1 MKTHK
6 LKTYLKKGL
15 LWSLVFT
22 LLLSSSAMAAITSE
36 LFQGEIPI
44 EDTET
49 LLKQAAEIQ
58 SITHVFKKCIG
69 SIPGHHEDHNT
80 SITTTHGTYNLY
92 SGSVFDESDVSVG
105 ARLHKYYTGTTSYSS
120 INGLIECNDAK
131 FDDMDGYS
139 QNRILVNFAKK
150 IGKTT
155 KEVLCNGDRPGLI
168 GGVNNDKELDSSTP
182 CWAYYVAGRSWT
194 GQEGTNGEWGGIV
207 HSYTYNDSYGDYTA
221 DGDHYTNGQG
231 YVKALYNRFVENS
244 GNPYL
249 SKWDD
254 LNDFSGG
261 KGYFQTYGDFEVG
274 CNAREYNDCFNGG
287 DNACERIRIVDE
299 YGGIKKKMYEYK
311 TDGKEQASIT
321 NVRRSCSELADAVN
335 DYAKQYAK
343 DVREKRKIACNTATK
358 DYWIAL
364 RKQSE
369 VAIKTTPAET
379 GDITLKDKDGN
390 EITFNFK
397 NYTIDNDGNQVVL
410 KFSDEDLNEAR
421 ENIAE
426 INEMEANNKFWAEK
440 DDGGIECRIPKNFQ
454 LSIIPVTPLPGIE
467 TPEEELEKTCSNQ
480 GGARGLGWIVCTVMN
495 WMGSAAE
502 GVYND
507 FLKPQLEVSPQLFA
521 RPGNNVNNAPAPTE
535 QAWKIFQGMA
545 NILFSIVLLV
555 IIFSQLTGIGIDNYG
570 IKKIL
575 PKLVLTAVLANLSY
589 VICQAAVDVS
599 NIVGNGTQNLLNNMI
614 GEVKITIPDSGI
626 DGTAGNGS
634 IPITVISGVIIAGLL
649 VGMIGAIWQNPA
661 IILSLLV
668 SLLGVLIAI
677 LFIFI
682 LLAARQAAIVILI
695 VISPLALVCY
705 ALPNTKKLFDK
716 WLKIMQG
723 LLLVYPICGILIGG
737 GNFASRILLAA
748 GMDESFAGALTA
760 MLVSIVPLFFIP
772 TVLKNS
778 LNAMGSLGNKIS
790 GFGKNRSSGVQRRI
804 RGTERYKDAQK
815 MGLQRRTRIRAGLDK
830 NGQLTARGRR
840 RSTRASQ
847 TTGVRGFFNRM
858 TGAQQRN
865 ANYIQAAKKNQATD
879 EEANATLNN
888 ALSVSGI
895 AAMQN
900 AINQGGPN
908 APTDGA
914 GNAMHDAKLA
924 YYEAQ
929 FQQAARQGNISQM
942 NAIIEAAEKSG
953 FVKAKDIAAMLR
965 RNYGNIRGVNDVA
978 RAAWMRDLAT
988 KHGDS
993 FLATDL
999 EQREWLK
1006 RGGEGNLGNYGEYA
1020 MGGGAN
1026 GTRGINLD
1034 DIKPED
1040 ILKLSGDSL
1049 AGLARAGAIDQGMAQ
1064 RIMAMNPNMSADKRV
1079 MLGAIANGNATGA
1092 TYDANGR
1099 FTGSGTI
1106 RDAATFKRE
1115 SQALMNAV
1123 SNASTRANI
1132 PNMQLTSMS
1141 NVSAES
1147 VQAWTTATP
1156 QQVNIV
1162 QNFNTTGD
1170 VGQREAVWTDT
1181 NALNIP
1187 HSAPSIQQ
1195 RQQQQQQRQ
1204 QQQQHPPVN
1213 NPQGGQQGNP

>member
-1 MKTHK
+1 MSNKTK
-6 LKTYLKKGL
+6 SLFKRIILWL
-15 LWSLVFT
+15 LVI
-22 LLLSSSAMAAITSE
+22 LLSSTTISTAVFATYSTGKTEINIDNVVDQLDWAAKWQVIANTMKKCSKDTVGGPNSWGTNKTETDWEDIFQYRPMNRSNISMGSWLQQKITGWDWSDLDGDLSCNE
-36 LFQGEIPI
+36 TISKARDGYEYGIISVFAEMLNISPAQVVCNK
-44 EDTET
+44 EDTKKPGLVIPFHDGYPDPNQDCWNIYKTGKYTYYGYGSAPSFTVSSATTTWTYTNGYAYIQSLYNIWREEKSEENDYLAT
-49 LLKQAAEIQ
+49 WEQLSDYTEEGRGAAVGYFALLNDLKSGCGAYDTGKRDGMQGGNYLYLKQLDQEDI
-58 SITHVFKKCIG
+58 SIINEVYYFNG
-69 SIPGHHEDHNT
+69 NT
-80 SITTTHGTYNLY
+80 SSRMSPTGVTRTCNSSDDNDNL
-92 SGSVFDESDVSVG
+92 
-105 ARLHKYYTGTTSYSS
+105 RKS
-120 INGLIECNDAK
+120 IN
-131 FDDMDGYS
+131 S
-139 QNRILVNFAKK
+139 RIDSVQKQAQSAFRTKCLLVAEDTWQYAKK
-150 IGKTT
+150 KASAI
-155 KEVLCNGDRPGLI
+155 L
-168 GGVNNDKELDSSTP
+168 SSTP
-182 CWAYYVAGRSWT
+182 QTVTGTIA
-194 GQEGTNGEWGGIV
+194 GQEESYSNYDEVYGENGELQQIMKE
-207 HSYTYNDSYGDYTA
+207 YTDADKAEARKVIEDYNKWSSTTYM
-221 DGDHYTNGQG
+221 
-231 YVKALYNRFVENS
+231 YVDKKE
-244 GNPYL
+244 
-249 SKWDD
+249 
-254 LNDFSGG
+254 
-261 KGYFQTYGDFEVG
+261 
-274 CNAREYNDCFNGG
+274 NGG
-287 DNACERIRIVDE
+287 LECVVPDE
-299 YGGIKKKMYEYK
+299 YTVVTKPP
-311 TDGKEQASIT
+311 TLDT
-321 NVRRSCSELADAVN
+321 LP
-335 DYAKQYAK
+335 
-343 DVREKRKIACNTATK
+343 IAG
-358 DYWIAL
+358 
-364 RKQSE
+364 
-369 VAIKTTPAET
+369 ET
-379 GDITLKDKDGN
+379 
-390 EITFNFK
+390 
-397 NYTIDNDGNQVVL
+397 
-410 KFSDEDLNEAR
+410 
-421 ENIAE
+421 
-426 INEMEANNKFWAEK
+426 
-440 DDGGIECRIPKNFQ
+440 
-454 LSIIPVTPLPGIE
+454 
-467 TPEEELEKTCSNQ
+467 EKTCSNQ

-521 RPGNNVNNAPAPTE
+521 KPGNNVNNAPAPTE

-545 NILFSIVLLV
+545 NILFSIVLLI

-614 GEVKITIPDSGI
+614 GEVKIAIPDSGI

-760 MLVSIVPLFFIP
+760 MLVSIVPLFFVP

-924 YYEAQ
+924 YYETQ
-929 FQQAARQGNISQM
+929 FQQAASQGNISQM

-1092 TYDANGR
+1092 TYDANGH

-1132 PNMQLTSMS
+1132 PNMQLNSMS

-1187 HSAPSIQQ
+1187 HSAPSVQQ
-1195 RQQQQQQRQ
+1195 RQQQQQQ